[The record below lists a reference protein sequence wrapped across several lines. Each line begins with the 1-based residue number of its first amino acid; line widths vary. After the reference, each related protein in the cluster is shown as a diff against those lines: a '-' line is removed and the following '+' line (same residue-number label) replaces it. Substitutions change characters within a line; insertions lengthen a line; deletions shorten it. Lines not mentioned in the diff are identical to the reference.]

1 MSDIYKRGLS
11 PQTRAISS
19 SRNRLFAVP
28 ASAEPSDTIATKGQ
42 VIGVVSSFNP
52 SDSRTVETV
61 RGIGF
66 GDQIAELVPGMSEA
80 ITISINRTAL
90 YQMNIFQALGYKGGI
105 EGFVRALKHHRWPF
119 DLRQEIVLSENAIGG
134 GAPTSVPPSNVA
146 VRTASPEANEGTELA
161 IAKSAIATLYAG
173 CWIESYNY
181 TSSADNALIAEDV
194 TLKVTDIFAY
204 TSNIVPVTAGF
215 GRPTSLLNKNNP
227 V

>member
-28 ASAEPSDTIATKGQ
+28 ASAGEDGNITTASQ

-119 DLRQEIVLSENAIGG
+119 DLRQEIVLSEDTLGG
-134 GAPTSVPPSNVA
+134 GLPATVPVANVISNA
-146 VRTASPEANEGTELA
+146 VSPESIDGTVPA
-161 IAKSAIATLYAG
+161 RSAIATLYAG

-215 GRPTSLLNKNNP
+215 GRPTSLLNKSNP